1 MKCLPSTV
9 NWPKDFNVSCSQILL
24 NQHPVLV
31 HLCREDLIDNLH
43 YKGTLEMNEVYMD
56 VSNDFIDNDQVNS
69 LRSMKCQRAIYMEAI
84 DSKCK
89 LYIDVD

>member
-1 MKCLPSTV
+1 
-9 NWPKDFNVSCSQILL
+9 
-24 NQHPVLV
+24 
-31 HLCREDLIDNLH
+31 
-43 YKGTLEMNEVYMD
+43 MNEVYMD

-69 LRSMKCQRAIYMEAI
+69 LRSMKSQQAIYMEAI

>member
-1 MKCLPSTV
+1 
-9 NWPKDFNVSCSQILL
+9 
-24 NQHPVLV
+24 
-31 HLCREDLIDNLH
+31 
-43 YKGTLEMNEVYMD
+43 MNEVYMD

-69 LRSMKCQRAIYMEAI
+69 LRSMKCQQAIYMEAI